1 MIPDKFT
8 NIVEVARQRAAE
20 HPDRDCVIF
29 LEDGENQAVS
39 NGASGSMNY
48 QENDKAAR
56 QVATALQK
64 REIAK
69 GERVL
74 VILPNSLEFVKVFY
88 GCLYGGILAVPLSE
102 PASPQNMTAYLETFL
117 PTLKASKPSLLI
129 ATTSMVDFLRNQ
141 LPPELEKV
149 FAGLAIASDKEILA
163 ETDGEFSAPEI
174 NAADTAYLQFTSGS
188 TGKPKGIMIGHS
200 NLMANLEEARKFMQL
215 EEKNGT
221 VVWLPLFHDFGLAA
235 GLMGALYSG
244 GFVVLM
250 TPAHF
255 IRKPLRWL
263 TAISKYNC
271 AHCYVPPFALDLCM
285 KKISADE
292 LQQLDLSCLVS
303 VTDGSEPVHYL
314 PTKKFNERF
323 AKCGLKPDV
332 IRPGFG
338 MAEIVIMFSGCKT
351 GLKGLCIDRH
361 VLETK
366 GRVKLLDEN
375 APDTDKK
382 MLVNLGSQM
391 DGHEIVIKGTEN
403 QPLQEG
409 EVGELMVS
417 GPSVAQGYYDNIQ
430 ATEEIFQ
437 QKIKG
442 KEQPFLATGDTALLW
457 NDELYFTG
465 RIKDIIII
473 RGRNYYPQDI
483 ELVLS
488 EVEELR
494 PGCLMA
500 YASETHVP
508 AAGETGSS
516 AGDEA
521 EHLAV
526 AMEVRADLIKDME
539 LFRKYVLATIDQKII
554 ELVGEHFQ
562 ILPSER
568 LYLEPGTITKTS
580 SGKIKHLRNR
590 QLFLEEN
597 FDGLIERMFSSQDDD
612 DSAVEEKTPSLEADL
627 VALFKKV
634 VSIVPDLDQPILDSS
649 ADSVVIVEFVD
660 QVETKYAQSIEV
672 EDNTT
677 LSDIIG
683 QIKLS

>member
-1 MIPDKFT
+1 MIPNKFT
-8 NIVEVARQRAAE
+8 NIVDVAQQRATE

-29 LEDGENQAVS
+29 LEDGENQSVS
-39 NGASGSMNY
+39 DGASGSMNY

-56 QVATALQK
+56 QVATALQR
-64 REIAK
+64 REISK

-102 PASPQNMTAYLETFL
+102 PSSPQNMVAYLETFL

-129 ATTSMVDFLRNQ
+129 ATTSIVDFLRNQ

-149 FAGLAIASDKEILA
+149 FEGLAIASDKEILT
-163 ETDGEFSAPEI
+163 ETDGEFSALGI
-174 NAADTAYLQFTSGS
+174 KGTDTAYLQFTSGS
-188 TGKPKGIMIGHS
+188 TGTPKGIMIGHN

-263 TAISKYNC
+263 MAISKYNC
-271 AHCYVPPFALDLCM
+271 AHSYVPPFALDLCM
-285 KKISADE
+285 KKISTDE
-292 LQQLDLSCLVS
+292 IQQLDLSCLVS

-366 GRVKLLDEN
+366 GRVKLLDED
-375 APDTDKK
+375 APETDKK
-382 MLVNLGSQM
+382 MLVNLGTQM
-391 DGHEIVIKGTEN
+391 DGHEIVIKGREN

-409 EVGELMVS
+409 EIGELMVS
-417 GPSVAQGYYDNIQ
+417 GPSVAQGYYDNVQ

-488 EVEELR
+488 EVKELR

-500 YASETHVP
+500 YASEKQISAT
-508 AAGETGSS
+508 GETFSS
-516 AGDEA
+516 VDDVA
-521 EHLAV
+521 EHLAL

-539 LFRKYVLATIDQKII
+539 LFHKYVLPTLDQKII

-568 LYLEPGTITKTS
+568 LYLEPGTVNKTS
-580 SGKIKHLRNR
+580 SGKIKHLSNR
-590 QLFLEEN
+590 QLFFEEN
-597 FDGLIERMFSSQDDD
+597 FDGLIERIFSSEDDD
-612 DSAVEEKTPSLEADL
+612 DSAVEEKTPSLETDL
-627 VALFKKV
+627 IALFKKV
-634 VSIVPDLDQPILDSS
+634 VSIVPDLNQPILDCS